1 MTVNVKFL
9 PQTKSDL
16 NKLDNGDKRYI
27 LSAIEKLIA
36 DIQSGAQSS
45 YGKPL
50 GNSGQPLFYVKIM
63 GTDIRIV
70 YQLLPYGNDFILLFV
85 EFTKAKT
92 HGNVNLK
99 KQTHR

>member
-9 PQTKSDL
+9 PQTEADL
-16 NKLDNGDKRYI
+16 NKFDTCDKRYI

-36 DIQSGAQSS
+36 DIQTGKQYS
-45 YGKPL
+45 YGKHL
-50 GNSGQPLFYVKIM
+50 DNSKQPLLYIKII

-70 YQLLPYGNDFILLFV
+70 YQLIPYGNDFILLFV

-99 KQTHR
+99 KRTHR